1 MDQAQASKD
10 AEDEQARVRSRL
22 QSAHAG
28 SQHNTADSGTGRG
41 RSHMTQRM
49 PPPQHPLPRASGH
62 PPRPFVGSNNR
73 GGAVS
78 TGSTSGE
85 GGMGALLGVA
95 SQLRPPRVSLAAKF
109 RIRVLFILL
118 ARSP

>member
-1 MDQAQASKD
+1 MDQSQVSKD
-10 AEDEQARVRSRL
+10 PEDDQARARSRL

-28 SQHNTADSGTGRG
+28 SQHNTAESAAGRDH
-41 RSHMTQRM
+41 SHMAHRM

-78 TGSTSGE
+78 GGSTSGE

-95 SQLRPPRVSLAAKF
+95 SQLRPPRVRLMGTCMPFLRAH
-109 RIRVLFILL
+109 
-118 ARSP
+118 